1 VSRKIIEVDTTE
13 PNTGGCMKILITAF
27 DPFGGEKIN
36 AAYEA
41 VKLLPVNIAGAE
53 IIRAELPTVF
63 RKCAEILELS
73 IIKYQPDAA
82 ICVGQAGGR
91 SDISMEKVA
100 INLADA
106 SIPDN
111 EHQQPSDEVLI
122 EDGPAAYFSTLPL
135 KAMVKNIKEHGIP
148 ASISYTA
155 GTFVCN
161 DVMYRLMSMIERKYY
176 KMRGGFVHVPLID
189 SQLTDKP
196 NNSTSMPVE
205 TIAKGLE
212 YAIEAV
218 VENAHA

>member
-1 VSRKIIEVDTTE
+1 
-13 PNTGGCMKILITAF
+13 MKILVTGF

-41 VKLLPVNIAGAE
+41 VKLLPVNIAEADIIKAE
-53 IIRAELPTVF
+53 IPTVF
-63 RKCAEILELS
+63 GKCAEILEQA
-73 IIKYQPDAA
+73 IIKHQPDAVL
-82 ICVGQAGGR
+82 CVGQAGGR
-91 SDISMEKVA
+91 ADISMEKVA
-100 INLADA
+100 INLAEA

-111 EHQQPSDEVLI
+111 EQQQPAGEVII

-135 KAMVKNIKEHGIP
+135 KAMVKSIREHGIP

-161 DVMYRLMSMIERKYY
+161 DVMYRLMYMIERKYP
-176 KMRGGFVHVPLID
+176 KIRGGFIHVPYAD
-189 SQLTDKP
+189 YQVTDKAGITP
-196 NNSTSMPVE
+196 SMPVE

-218 VENAHA
+218 VEHEHDIRSFAGTIY